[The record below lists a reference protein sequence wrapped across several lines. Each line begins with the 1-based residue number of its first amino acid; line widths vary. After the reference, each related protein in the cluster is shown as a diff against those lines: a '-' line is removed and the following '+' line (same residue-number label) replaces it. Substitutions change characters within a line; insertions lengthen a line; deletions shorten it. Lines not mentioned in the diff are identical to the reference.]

1 MLLVVK
7 ASAET
12 ERTARILAAV
22 GDPVRL
28 RFVQALRA
36 EGELASSAAAETLGV
51 SLALLCHHARILVE
65 AGVIDKRKEAQTAY
79 YSLNR
84 KLLRDSL
91 KGLV

>member
-1 MLLVVK
+1 MK
-7 ASAET
+7 ATVDT

-28 RFVQALRA
+28 RFVQTLGA
-36 EGELASSAAAETLGV
+36 EGEMTSSAVAEVLGV
-51 SLALLCHHARILVE
+51 SLALLCHHARILVD
-65 AGVIDKRKEAQTAY
+65 AGVVDKRKAAQTAY